1 MSIYFQFR
9 QVVDYSIILVLI
21 NTVVILCLCEIPLT
35 QMAAWRDE
43 LKNLTNSTILIQYH
57 PIEKSILGC
66 IMVTCLI
73 LVFLSVSIAGFNE
86 IIKFFRQIT
95 WKMWLFIVCFESVLL
110 AILYPIILSEKALM
124 LTKNLSKKIVFNTH
138 MTGFYSST
146 PPHDGYLP
154 LEIYYSTLCM
164 LCVTVLCNIQHIIII
179 ILIINIKP
187 KNFDDVE
194 NNKCS
199 KSSTAQNQ
207 ETSKAEIV

>member
-1 MSIYFQFR
+1 M
-9 QVVDYSIILVLI
+9 
-21 NTVVILCLCEIPLT
+21 E
-35 QMAAWRDE
+35 AWEDE
-43 LKNLTNSTILIQYH
+43 LKNLTNSTILIQYR

-95 WKMWLFIVCFESVLL
+95 WKMWLFIVCFDSVFL
-110 AILYPIILSEKALM
+110 AILLPIILSKKAVIFS
-124 LTKNLSKKIVFNTH
+124 KNLSKKIVFNTY

-179 ILIINIKP
+179 ILIVNIKP
-187 KNFDDVE
+187 KKFNHFE
-194 NNKCS
+194 NKKCS

-207 ETSKAEIV
+207 ETPKAEIV